1 MSGILMLMRRFGAD
15 ERGNFAMI
23 SAGLMT
29 LMIGCA
35 GLAID
40 LGTIFADRRKTQS
53 TADLAAI
60 ADAVPQ
66 GQHASLPGRHLLNL
80 ESADRFNATLT
91 AFLAPRTPRS

>member
-29 LMIGCA
+29 LLIGCA

-40 LGTIFADRRKTQS
+40 LGTIFADRRKT
-53 TADLAAI
+53 
-60 ADAVPQ
+60 
-66 GQHASLPGRHLLNL
+66 
-80 ESADRFNATLT
+80 
-91 AFLAPRTPRS
+91 